1 MLGTLCQPWNLT
13 IFKALI
19 WLIPGKNF
27 TRYLILT
34 TFCLLYADIPSFL
47 GWKLHSAGEEV
58 WEIFDSL
65 PETETGEDFVTAVNA
80 LKTYF
85 QPKQNKCLEHHIFCC
100 CAQQEAESIGSYVSR
115 LRTLARTCKFHSVD
129 EELIAQTIE
138 K

>member
-1 MLGTLCQPWNLT
+1 MSYLSNHRKLDILLGKFEKRGIRQYKEVLGTLCQPWNLT

-27 TRYLILT
+27 PRYLILT
-34 TFCLLYADIPSFL
+34 PFCLLYTDIPSFL

-85 QPKQNKCLEHHIFCC
+85 QPKQNKCFEHHILLLC
-100 CAQQEAESIGSYVSR
+100 
-115 LRTLARTCKFHSVD
+115 TARSWIHW
-129 EELIAQTIE
+129 
-138 K
+138 